1 MATARLGVVTGLDRD
16 RVVVLAFGALA
27 AAPLLLFV
35 AYPLWSI
42 LSLSFHT
49 EDGIGLTNYVRYFGT
64 ARGWAIVGNS
74 FAVALTTTAITVA
87 LAYGLA
93 YAMHRSCMPL
103 KGPFRLIL
111 LVPLFAPS
119 LVQAQGLLLLLGR
132 NGLINRTFGLE
143 IEIYGFWGIVI
154 ASVLYALPHAFLILS
169 AALAVADARLYES
182 ATMLGASPARS
193 FRTITL
199 PSTKYGL
206 MSAIF
211 IVFTIVITDFGN
223 PMVIGAD
230 YSVLATEMYNEVLGQ
245 ANFERGTV
253 IGMVLLL
260 PAAIAAFVEKAISRR
275 QYHAIADQSR
285 PLAVRPSPRFDGL
298 MLAYTALVSAA
309 ILAIVGIVLFASF
322 VQLWPYNLTFSTRH
336 YDFDVQQGGDPLW
349 NSVYVSLIA
358 AGIGMVVTVAAAYL
372 NAKFRNFATRLL
384 YFLAILPAAVPG
396 TVLGLGYILAFNDPA
411 NPVNAIYGTFLLLA
425 ICNVF
430 HYHAQGFLIASTS
443 VRQISATFDE
453 ASATLGAGF
462 LRTMARITLPII
474 WPSIVSVGVF
484 FFMRSMVTLAA
495 VVFLFT
501 PTTQLA
507 AISVLLLE
515 DRGATNQAAAFS
527 SAIMA
532 IVVGALLAA
541 HLLLRLLGAREVSLI
556 R

>member
-1 MATARLGVVTGLDRD
+1 VV
-16 RVVVLAFGALA
+16 
-27 AAPLLLFV
+27 
-35 AYPLWSI
+35 
-42 LSLSFHT
+42 
-49 EDGIGLTNYVRYFGT
+49 
-64 ARGWAIVGNS
+64 
-74 FAVALTTTAITVA
+74 

-93 YAMHRSCMPL
+93 YAMHRSRMPG
-103 KGPFRLIL
+103 KNFYRLIL

-119 LVQAQGLLLLLGR
+119 LVQAQGLLLMLGR
-132 NGLINRTFGLE
+132 NGLINRTFELG
-143 IEIYGFWGIVI
+143 IDIYGFWGIVI
-154 ASVLYALPHAFLILS
+154 ATVLYALPHAFLILS

-182 ATMLGASPARS
+182 ATMLGASPART
-193 FRTITL
+193 FRTVTL
-199 PSTKYGL
+199 ASTKYGL

-223 PMVIGAD
+223 PMVIGGD
-230 YSVLATEMYNEVLGQ
+230 FSVLATEMYNEVLGQ
-245 ANFERGTV
+245 ANFEHGTV
-253 IGMVLLL
+253 IGVVLLL
-260 PAAIAAFVEKAISRR
+260 PAALAAFVEKGISRR
-275 QYHAIADQSR
+275 RYHAIADQSR

-298 MLAYTALVSAA
+298 MHAYTALVCAA
-309 ILAIVGIVLFASF
+309 VLGVVGIVVFASF
-322 VQLWPYNLTFSTRH
+322 VHLWPYNLAFSLRH
-336 YDFDVQQGGDPLW
+336 YDFDVQQGSKPLW
-349 NSVYVSLIA
+349 NSVYVSLMA
-358 AGIGMVVTVAAAYL
+358 AAIGMVATVAAAYL
-372 NAKFRNFATRLL
+372 NAKFRNPGTRLL

-411 NPVNAIYGTFLLLA
+411 NPLNALYGTFLLLA
-425 ICNVF
+425 LCNVF

-443 VRQISATFDE
+443 VQQISATFDE

-495 VVFLFT
+495 VVFLFA

-527 SAIMA
+527 ASIMA
-532 IVVGALLAA
+532 IVVATLLAA
-541 HLLLRLLGAREVSLI
+541 HLLLRLLGARNVSLI